1 LGVHCQDQVTITML
15 GTCGLGEEERSQE
28 GCMQEGTHV
37 RAEWRKETEAGRS
50 LLGSLGRQCG
60 PSHPLTSDSQ
70 PNQKRMNARFKP
82 PAVRQLWETDT
93 TESHVGMLTIPNPT
107 LLPSLGPP
115 TWECSPSL
123 TPHSS
128 PPWGHP
134 RPAVPSH
141 SWAPRTPQPNA
152 TNPAFRDLVQTV
164 WEAVVLVQWGGAPCP
179 REGKEL
185 PTHGSCIPT
194 PTL

>member
-1 LGVHCQDQVTITML
+1 MQPGGLHARGHTCPSGVEKGD
-15 GTCGLGEEERSQE
+15 G
-28 GCMQEGTHV
+28 
-37 RAEWRKETEAGRS
+37 
-50 LLGSLGRQCG
+50 GRQEPPWG
-60 PSHPLTSDSQ
+60 PREAVWPFPPLDFRLAAQ
-70 PNQKRMNARFKP
+70 PEENDARFKP

-93 TESHVGMLTIPNPT
+93 TDSHVGMLTIPNPT

-115 TWECSPSL
+115 TWERSPSL
-123 TPHSS
+123 TPNSS

-134 RPAVPSH
+134 RPAIPSH

-164 WEAVVLVQWGGAPCP
+164 WGAVVLVQWGGPPCP